1 MGPNSCPEKSV
12 TNYPLTLRNIPQYLR
27 PLRHGC
33 QSLKSCL
40 ISVYS
45 KNHIKLINAMCE
57 RSQDLLMLNLVVC
70 TVTTGLQIVHISLMK
85 CYKGKSCA
93 LCKVRCSLWHRH
105 YTCMYLNNSN
115 KCSRTSRG
123 IQCSI
128 QMPCSH
134 SRLLL

>member
-27 PLRHGC
+27 HQRHSC

-40 ISVYS
+40 ISIYS
-45 KNHIKLINAMCE
+45 KNLTKLINALCE
-57 RSQDLLMLNLVVC
+57 RSQYLLMLNLVVC

-85 CYKGKSCA
+85 CYKGKSCS
-93 LCKVRCSLWHRH
+93 LPKVRCSLWHRH
-105 YTCMYLNNSN
+105 YTCIYLNNSN
-115 KCSRTSRG
+115 KRSRTSRG

-128 QMPCSH
+128 QMHCSH